1 MIINEFIL
9 SINLILLSETT
20 QKVIEDYLNTIVYIV
35 VLPLSYILR
44 YYLGILF
51 SWISS
56 LYTPRSIRGEWK
68 TTFIKRGKF
77 LFIWEKIQEDEDE
90 GSDNNRLKNFLDEK
104 YNIDLITNEKIE
116 IAKNTI
122 KIFTKQKFLLLQ
134 INDEKTKVTLTIDGI
149 MRDEFIVLTEN
160 GALCIYNG
168 KTYIEFATV
177 YQLLKYVFGVIK
189 YYPDAET
196 KEKERIYRFFG
207 TLNCNILV
215 ATYTVLGQPSIVD
228 RGSFTLQMENTGEHM
243 KGWYSW
249 TDDEKSTIL
258 GDRYE
263 WQRIEK
269 G

>member
-20 QKVIEDYLNTIVYIV
+20 QKVIEDYLNTIIYIV
-35 VLPLSYILR
+35 VLPLSYISR

-56 LYTPRSIRGEWK
+56 LYTPRNIRGEWK
-68 TTFIKRGKF
+68 TTFIKREKF

-90 GSDNNRLKNFLDEK
+90 GSENNRLKKFLDEN
-104 YNIDLITNEKIE
+104 YNVDLKANGKIE
-116 IAKNTI
+116 IDENAI
-122 KIFTKQKFLLLQ
+122 KIFTEKKSLCLE
-134 INDEKTKVTLTIDGI
+134 INDEKTKVTLTIDGC
-149 MRDEFIVLTEN
+149 MRDEFIALTEN
-160 GALCIYNG
+160 GALCIYDG

-196 KEKERIYRFFG
+196 KGKERIYRFFG